1 MHGTL
6 LSGSKHN
13 SIHVRPRKKHRVQRD
28 ANIRGYVQDM
38 VTSVPI
44 GLGRDP
50 GSTFALQAALRPGTH
65 AGGVA
70 PLTIPPCKLFSHE
83 NGRASC
89 ETRPLEEFGSAAP

>member
-6 LSGSKHN
+6 LPGSKHN
-13 SIHVRPRKKHRVQRD
+13 SIHVRPGKKHRVQRD
-28 ANIRGYVQDM
+28 ANIRGRVQDM

-65 AGGVA
+65 MDIFSLSTLPTTATGG
-70 PLTIPPCKLFSHE
+70 PLV
-83 NGRASC
+83 
-89 ETRPLEEFGSAAP
+89 RPARLKNSAMPRLS